1 MTMEAPYECGSRFK
15 YSNNHVGYPR
25 IVARGR
31 DQAIVCDWTG
41 TISLLDLS
49 RKSIVKGENVAWV
62 YQGQRLGCMTLS
74 SLQIQP
80 EVGDSCVVATRGA
93 YAALWN
99 LDSSEVVKIEP
110 YIGPVNAVVYSP
122 DGTRLAI
129 GTGFYVLSSGQ
140 IVRPTIQVWELADS
154 GPTRLMSTTLPGQCV
169 DTILWE
175 PYSERI
181 ICVSGD
187 KSQVSGY
194 LCCLDGDTLH
204 SLCLDR
210 IPLALTSRILAV
222 GDSYLVAHRGGVQA
236 YDRDDFSPKWTH
248 EEPVESADL
257 AHDEETDILFFGG
270 TTFLGSDGEVVGKAE
285 FPGTFSSVAPR
296 PDGGFLGVS
305 QEGMISVW
313 DFVEQDD

>member
-1 MTMEAPYECGSRFK
+1 MTTEAPYHCVLWFH
-15 YSNNHVGYPR
+15 YSIGFVGFPR
-25 IVARGR
+25 IVARGS

-41 TISLLDLS
+41 AISLIDLPG
-49 RKSIVKGENVAWV
+49 KSIVKSENVATFLD
-62 YQGQRLGCMTLS
+62 GQPIGCTTLS
-74 SLQIQP
+74 SLQIEP
-80 EVGDSCVVATRGA
+80 ETGRTCVVATRGA
-93 YAALWN
+93 YAALWH
-99 LDSSEVVKIEP
+99 LDSSEVLKIEA
-110 YIGPVNAVVYSP
+110 GRRPVNAVAYSP

-129 GTGFYVLSSGQ
+129 GTGFYDLSSGR

-154 GPTRLMSTTLPGQCV
+154 GPTRLMTTTLPGQCV

-187 KSQVSGY
+187 KSQESSY

-210 IPLALTSRILAV
+210 IPIAMVSRILAV
-222 GDSYLVAHRGGVQA
+222 GDSYLVAHQGGVHA
-236 YDRDDFSPKWTH
+236 YDSSDFSPRWTH
-248 EEPVESADL
+248 EEAVESADL

-285 FPGTFSSVAPR
+285 FPGTFSSVTPR

-305 QEGMISVW
+305 KEGMISVW